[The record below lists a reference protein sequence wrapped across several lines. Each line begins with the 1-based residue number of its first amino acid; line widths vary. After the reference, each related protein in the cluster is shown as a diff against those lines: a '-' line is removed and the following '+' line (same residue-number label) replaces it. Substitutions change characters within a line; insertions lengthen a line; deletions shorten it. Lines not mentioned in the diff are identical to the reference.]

1 MKLTIKNIGKI
12 KNAEIEFSGLTVIG
26 GYNDIGKSTIGKTIF
41 SIIKTIQNSEEEYV
55 AGKQEEIE
63 QIVSELNVN
72 LRKSLGTPANFFT
85 PLRMISRRTKDILYS
100 GSMDTDEINKVLTPI
115 MEEIID
121 TIKRSP
127 FNRIDKSL
135 FDEKDLITTY
145 ISSSFKRINEVISQ
159 DVNQTKKFEK
169 AFNRTNKSI
178 FVDEINNKYDLSGG
192 SITCLE
198 NETPIL
204 EISVSHS
211 NNTVFNFHSE
221 NFLFNDVTLIESPS
235 ILSMSFLTRISS
247 GGPSTL
253 MRNEI
258 SYPILDLIKGEIS
271 YNDAIEDFIFERTDS
286 IKVKSV
292 NIASGAKAFG
302 IIQLLINAGAVN
314 SSSLL
319 IIDEPE
325 VHLHPEWQL
334 KYAEIIASLVNSGI
348 FVLVSSHSPYMIE
361 ALKHYSDKFQL
372 SKITRFYLGKDS
384 EGGSLFN
391 DITDNLEP
399 LYNQLAVPM
408 QRLSFE

>member
-1 MKLTIKNIGKI
+1 LK
-12 KNAEIEFSGLTVIG
+12 EI
-26 GYNDIGKSTIGKTIF
+26 
-41 SIIKTIQNSEEEYV
+41 
-55 AGKQEEIE
+55 
-63 QIVSELNVN
+63 
-72 LRKSLGTPANFFT
+72 
-85 PLRMISRRTKDILYS
+85 
-100 GSMDTDEINKVLTPI
+100 
-115 MEEIID
+115 
-121 TIKRSP
+121 
-127 FNRIDKSL
+127 
-135 FDEKDLITTY
+135 
-145 ISSSFKRINEVISQ
+145 
-159 DVNQTKKFEK
+159 
-169 AFNRTNKSI
+169 
-178 FVDEINNKYDLSGG
+178 
-192 SITCLE
+192 
-198 NETPIL
+198 
-204 EISVSHS
+204 
-211 NNTVFNFHSE
+211 
-221 NFLFNDVTLIESPS
+221 
-235 ILSMSFLTRISS
+235 
-247 GGPSTL
+247 
-253 MRNEI
+253 
-258 SYPILDLIKGEIS
+258 IKGEIS